1 MKFYFNINNIQI
13 GYIDYHY
20 MNKRCVYIDYLSIYE
35 RYRGHLYSKQ
45 MFNQFKKYVKVHE
58 IRLEAKEDMSRYN
71 KLFNVYKSWGFKPTN
86 IMNFYSNNDTT
97 FRKQLFI
104 FKNQPKS
111 NNKLD
116 TKSHC
121 SI

>member
-1 MKFYFNINNIQI
+1 
-13 GYIDYHY
+13 

-104 FKNQPKS
+104 FNQTKS
-111 NNKLD
+111 TNKLD
-116 TKSHC
+116 TISHC